1 MRFRFGPDLREAIAR
16 NLAGFSLRRIED
28 DRLRQAAV
36 ALVVV
41 AAEAGDHAC
50 LLLTLR
56 PRTIKRH
63 SGQYALPGGRLDP
76 GETPQQAALRELE
89 EELGLVLDGGR
100 VLGCLDDYPTRSGFR
115 ITPVVA
121 WGKTGKALRPDPDEV
136 AKVFRIP
143 LDELVRP
150 EIPHLHDVPD
160 GEQPVLSAP
169 IPTLGG
175 HVYAPTAAIL
185 YQFREVALEGRATRV
200 SHFGQPRFAW
210 R

>member
-1 MRFRFGPDLREAIAR
+1 MRFRFGPDLRESIAE
-16 NLAGFSLRRIED
+16 NLAGFSPRSIED
-28 DRLRQAAV
+28 ATLRQAAV

-41 AAEAGDHAC
+41 EETDGEQAC

-63 SGQYALPGGRLDP
+63 SGQYALPGGRLDQ
-76 GETPQQAALRELE
+76 GETSEEAALRELD
-89 EELGLVLDGGR
+89 EELGLTLAPAQ
-100 VLGCLDDYPTRSGFR
+100 VLGHLDDYPTRSGFR

-121 WGKTGKALRPDPDEV
+121 WAVAATALRPDPGEV

-143 LDELVRP
+143 LEELVRP
-150 EIPHLHDVPD
+150 EIPHLDPVSD
-160 GEQPVLSAP
+160 ADRPVLSAL

-185 YQFREVALEGRATRV
+185 YQFREVALEGRPTRV
-200 SHFGQPRFAW
+200 AHFDQPRFAW